1 MYTRLR
7 SAPINLGGGTTTLTT
22 VIDTNYRGIAVRSD
36 VTIRERGGSEMWKN
50 QKRHGK
56 QREGQEQNKGA
67 GWLDGWLVGAAWWNN
82 DRASQDLYVD
92 IEKRPGKKCPLSV
105 TLLSVVLSSWPCRR
119 RVSRDE
125 SWFNAMWND
134 RAPRIR
140 WIIAAAANSG
150 YQHRSDGFSIFHLQL
165 PNFSQLFTRFYDSM
179 ILKLIVF
186 IRHSLSR
193 RAVNIETIYIGNRK
207 SDMRSISLPGGVIKS
222 RCHEVNY
229 ETEHRNPLN
238 F

>member
-36 VTIRERGGSEMWKN
+36 VTIRERKEAARCERIKSDTAN
-50 QKRHGK
+50 SGK
-56 QREGQEQNKGA
+56 DRSKTK
-67 GWLDGWLVGAAWWNN
+67 GWLDGWMVGAAWWNN

-105 TLLSVVLSSWPCRR
+105 TLLSVVLSLWPCRR

-140 WIIAAAANSG
+140 WIIIGAIANSG
-150 YQHRSDGFSIFHLQL
+150 
-165 PNFSQLFTRFYDSM
+165 
-179 ILKLIVF
+179 
-186 IRHSLSR
+186 SR
-193 RAVNIETIYIGNRK
+193 GKNLGKT
-207 SDMRSISLPGGVIKS
+207 
-222 RCHEVNY
+222 
-229 ETEHRNPLN
+229 
-238 F
+238 